1 MIETDNLRTASL
13 YINNQLLSRGLLA
26 DGHSIDFANPV
37 DDDGDATITMG
48 RIMRVVND
56 LILRR
61 DRDAE
66 HRESLSATMRNLK
79 VDNTKHATDI
89 TRLKERHAEAQRK
102 LDIAESS
109 ESALRTQLKSADAAV
124 KSLKDEVV
132 RTKALVAQARSSCAT
147 EVRRRDRQLD
157 AMKKQLGEAG
167 RARGSRGNPGVT
179 TITVT
184 GDFGAQ
190 RSTRSSNVSGGG
202 NNGGSEYNLRS
213 ETNAFLANLAGELS
227 EENEA
232 ILTAVRRTVIRLRQM
247 SGYNPESDD
256 ERPTNKAMVHKQL
269 GWQDL
274 EAELD
279 AVLDHM
285 KNLLTN
291 PSFVPIEE
299 VMLRE
304 EEINRLK
311 NGWVKMENRWKEAV
325 HLIDGWRKRMAASGR
340 PVNDEDLQMGLS
352 LSPVRV
358 KGVAGDRAG
367 NSFDLSAVEE
377 EEEEE
382 EEMLDQQEEGEELYG
397 EDEEIYGEGEDEEV
411 YEEDEDE
418 DAEVDMVRDDGSQ
431 EEYEEMEEDYE
442 QHEYEAEAAEDNFEV
457 LQESTSAREE
467 HHHHHQQHS
476 SPLPEPPQI
485 SPLKSCRSAGNILR
499 SPQHSRKRNDFSP
512 MVEHSTIKIVQD
524 DESLPPPPPPHR
536 TPLSKKKVL
545 RAERTPRSSL
555 DDALLGSP
563 AEQRQRQQQKER
575 EEREEQEQEHR
586 EHREDPENIP
596 PRQHKDSLHLK
607 PASKLP
613 RLSDENNSTST
624 TAAAK
629 TASQQSPLTMA
640 TIAAKLAAS
649 EREADAARVRAKL
662 RAMRGLKRPSPSK
675 QPPRPAPGS
684 PPPAEHDED
693 EDEARQQPDQGQGRR
708 VEGGGEGEDVDPV
721 KRDPESA
728 TKPSPKPE
736 KRKREKRRRSGA
748 AAGRRRSTL
757 SPWELESL
765 MQGSAA

>member
-1 MIETDNLRTASL
+1 
-13 YINNQLLSRGLLA
+13 
-26 DGHSIDFANPV
+26 
-37 DDDGDATITMG
+37 
-48 RIMRVVND
+48 
-56 LILRR
+56 
-61 DRDAE
+61 
-66 HRESLSATMRNLK
+66 MRNLK

-190 RSTRSSNVSGGG
+190 RSTRSSNGGGGGGG
-202 NNGGSEYNLRS
+202 NKGGSEYNLRS

-232 ILTAVRRTVIRLRQM
+232 ILTAVRRTVMRLRQM
-247 SGYNPESDD
+247 SGYNPEGDD

-382 EEMLDQQEEGEELYG
+382 EEGEEEMLDQQEEGEEELYG
-397 EDEEIYGEGEDEEV
+397 EEDEEIYGEGEEEEV
-411 YEEDEDE
+411 YEEEDEDE
-418 DAEVDMVRDDGSQ
+418 DGEVDMVRDDGSQ

-457 LQESTSAREE
+457 LQESTSARED
-467 HHHHHQQHS
+467 HHHHHHHHQHS

-524 DESLPPPPPPHR
+524 DGSLPPPPPPHR
-536 TPLSKKKVL
+536 TPLSKKKML

-613 RLSDENNSTST
+613 RLSDENNST
-624 TAAAK
+624 TAASTANAK

-693 EDEARQQPDQGQGRR
+693 EDEARQAEQGQGRR
-708 VEGGGEGEDVDPV
+708 VEGEDEDVDPV

-728 TKPSPKPE
+728 SKPSPKPE